1 MKRMQTLG
9 TLAALWFCPAA
20 QGQSIPKTFTA
31 DVRAGVGDILA
42 VWAAPFHA
50 SGRDYL
56 MGASTLGLVGV
67 SALAD
72 RNLAAWIRT
81 HPNAPVMR
89 TLRPTREG
97 QGDFLVNASGGSG
110 HTPGA
115 LGVYTVGLLTRSP
128 AIRDLGMGC
137 LAAAESHTIVRQIV
151 YAAVSRERPLYREQV
166 GDSTVD
172 RAGRPYVVHFPG
184 ETTAYDNSFFSGHAA
199 SMFSCVTFANT
210 RFHLRYAEP
219 VLWAMAGALSLGRAA
234 DQHHYLSD
242 VLMGSVIGIGA
253 GKLVA
258 HRSLARAQK
267 RSRNGV
273 IAPDSARTAGR
284 SWRDGIYVSRQRSAI
299 VLGWQTSR

>member
-1 MKRMQTLG
+1 MWIG
-9 TLAALWFCPAA
+9 PAA
-20 QGQSIPKTFTA
+20 WGQSIPKTLA
-31 DVRAGVGDILA
+31 SDVKAGVGDILA

-56 MGASTLGLVGV
+56 IGASTLSIVGV

-72 RNLAAWIRT
+72 RHLAAWIRT

-89 TLRPTREG
+89 ALRPAREG
-97 QGDFLVNASGGSG
+97 QGDFLVKAAGGSG

-115 LGVYTVGLLTRSP
+115 FGVYTVGLLVRSP

-137 LAAAESHTIVRQIV
+137 LAAAESHTIVRQLV
-151 YAAVSRERPLYREQV
+151 YAAVSRERPLYREQIN
-166 GDSTVD
+166 DSIVD
-172 RAGRPYVVHFPG
+172 RAGRPYAVHFPG
-184 ETTAYDNSFFSGHAA
+184 EATAYDNSFFSGHAA
-199 SMFSCVTFANT
+199 SVFSCVTFANT

-219 VLWAMAGALSLGRAA
+219 VLWAMAGALSMGRAA

-242 VLMGSVIGIGA
+242 VLVGSVIGIGA

-267 RSRNGV
+267 GSGTGV
-273 IAPDSARTAGR
+273 IHPDSVQTAGR
-284 SWRDGIYVSRQRSAI
+284 SWRDGIYISRQRSAI
-299 VLGWQTSR
+299 VLGWQTPR